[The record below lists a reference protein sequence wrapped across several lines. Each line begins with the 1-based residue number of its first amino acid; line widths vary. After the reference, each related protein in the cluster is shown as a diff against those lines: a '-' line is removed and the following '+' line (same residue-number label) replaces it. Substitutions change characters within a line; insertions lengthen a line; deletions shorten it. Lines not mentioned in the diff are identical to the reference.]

1 MKSSSTI
8 QRKILSYAAYGFL
21 LGMLFPVMG
30 ILYELINSGVKIS
43 FSSLRTIHMEEP
55 LLLIIDL
62 APLVIASFSALV
74 GLQSARLQE
83 TSVWIEKQVQIQ
95 ASHAQQEQFFFEA
108 LITSSPF
115 AVVQLDMN
123 HQIIS
128 FNPAFEELFGYTG
141 AEITGRPL
149 DGLITSGEI
158 YNEAAELSKSVS
170 SGKIVR
176 TISQRKKKDGSLFDV
191 EIVGI
196 PVFVGGEKIG
206 ILGLYH
212 DISLRKET
220 ERALLESEA
229 RFKSLFDNS
238 PISLWEEDFSEVK
251 QVLDELAVDQD
262 VVELLQTDD
271 DLVKK
276 IIGLVKILDVNQ
288 ATLDLYNA
296 RSKSDLI
303 KSLSSVLVEELLNQF
318 RNELIALL
326 SGESSY
332 ECEIIQKK
340 QDGEL
345 LFGLLRLSLAP
356 GYEDTWEKVF
366 ISILDITER
375 KRAED
380 KLRFLSFHD
389 APTGLYNRA
398 YFDEEMSRLAFSRQ
412 FPVSIIAC
420 DLDNLK
426 KINDTLGHDA
436 GDRAIK
442 AAAKILAAVVF
453 RKDDLV
459 ARIGGDEFAVILP
472 SVDINE
478 NSSILERLE
487 GAILDFNES
496 DDDDDLYRPIS
507 LSYGF
512 AVIPHG
518 GSLIDG
524 YKSADEQMYAHKMK
538 KKKKARLVEKHVD

>member
-1 MKSSSTI
+1 MIGT
-8 QRKILSYAAYGFL
+8 
-21 LGMLFPVMG
+21 
-30 ILYELINSGVKIS
+30 LYELLRSGDKLS
-43 FSSLRTIHMEEP
+43 LSTLRTLHVEQP
-55 LLLIIDL
+55 LLLIIDI
-62 APLVIASFSALV
+62 APLVLATFSALV
-74 GLQSARLQE
+74 GLQSARLHE
-83 TSVWIEKQVQIQ
+83 SSVWIKKQVQLQ
-95 ASHAQQEQFFFEA
+95 ASQAQKQQFFFEA
-108 LITSSPF
+108 LINSSPF
-115 AVVQLDMN
+115 AVVQLDIN

-141 AEITGRPL
+141 AEIVGRPL

-191 EIVGI
+191 EIVGV

-212 DISLRKET
+212 DISLRKEA
-220 ERALLESEA
+220 ERALQESEV

-238 PISLWEEDFSEVK
+238 PISLWEEDFSDVK
-251 QVLDELAVDQD
+251 KALDKLSEDQN
-262 VVELLQTDD
+262 VVECLIWDD
-271 DLVKK
+271 NLIRKCISLVR
-276 IIGLVKILDVNQ
+276 ILDVNQ
-288 ATLDLYNA
+288 ATLDLFNTS
-296 RSKSDLI
+296 SKLDLMNGL
-303 KSLSSVLVEELLNQF
+303 SLVLVEESLNSF
-318 RNELIALL
+318 RNELIALV

-332 ECEIIQKK
+332 ECEIVQKK

-345 LFGLLRLSLAP
+345 MFGLLRLSLAP
-356 GYEDTWEKVF
+356 GHEDTWEKVF
-366 ISILDITER
+366 ISIMDITER
-375 KRAED
+375 QRAEE

-398 YFDEEMSRLAFSRQ
+398 YFDEEMSRLESSRH

-426 KINDTLGHDA
+426 QINDSLGHDA

-442 AAAKILAAVVF
+442 AAAAILASIVF
-453 RKDDLV
+453 RKEDLV

-472 SVDINE
+472 NFELNVK
-478 NSSILERLE
+478 SSILARLDQ
-487 GAILDFNES
+487 AIADFNVS
-496 DDDDDLYRPIS
+496 DDDNGLYRPIS

-512 AVIPHG
+512 AAVLQG

-524 YKSADEQMYAHKMK
+524 YKSADEQMYANKMSK
-538 KKKKARLVEKHVD
+538 KQKTRLVDTRVD

>member
-1 MKSSSTI
+1 MKPSSTI
-8 QRKILSYAAYGFL
+8 QRKILSYAAYGFF
-21 LGMLFPVMG
+21 LGLLFPVMG

-55 LLLIIDL
+55 LLLIIYL

-296 RSKSDLI
+296 RSKADLL
-303 KSLSSVLVEELLNQF
+303 KSLSSVLVEESLNQF

-426 KINDTLGHDA
+426 QINDTLGHDA

-496 DDDDDLYRPIS
+496 DDDDGLYRPIS
-507 LSYGF
+507 LS
-512 AVIPHG
+512 
-518 GSLIDG
+518 
-524 YKSADEQMYAHKMK
+524 
-538 KKKKARLVEKHVD
+538 

>member
-1 MKSSSTI
+1 MKPSSTI
-8 QRKILSYAAYGFL
+8 QRKILSYAAYGFF
-21 LGMLFPVMG
+21 LGLLFPVMG

-55 LLLIIDL
+55 LLLIIYL

-141 AEITGRPL
+141 AEITGRRL

-220 ERALLESEA
+220 ERALLESEV

-296 RSKSDLI
+296 RSKADLLR
-303 KSLSSVLVEELLNQF
+303 SLSSVLAEELLNQF

-340 QDGEL
+340 QDGER

-375 KRAED
+375 KRAEE

-412 FPVSIIAC
+412 FPISIIAC

-426 KINDTLGHDA
+426 QINDTLGHDA

-487 GAILDFNES
+487 GAILEFNES
-496 DDDDDLYRPIS
+496 DDDDGLYRPIS

>member
-21 LGMLFPVMG
+21 LGLLFPVMG

-55 LLLIIDL
+55 LLLIIYL

-83 TSVWIEKQVQIQ
+83 TSTQLDEQVRVRATQIQ
-95 ASHAQQEQFFFEA
+95 NEHYFLDA

-141 AEITGRPL
+141 AEIIGRRL
-149 DGLITSGEI
+149 DGLIASGEI

-170 SGKIVR
+170 TGKIVR

-262 VVELLQTDD
+262 VVELLQIDD

-296 RSKSDLI
+296 RSKADLL
-303 KSLSSVLVEELLNQF
+303 KSLSSVLVEELLKQF

-426 KINDTLGHDA
+426 QINDTLGHDA

-487 GAILDFNES
+487 EAILDFNKS